1 MKTIEEINKIAPY
14 HPCEWQEGYGIWQDG
29 FMEGQKSGYKEA
41 IKMAKEWFNA
51 KTYCLI
57 IDAVKGV
64 TLGEQFEKYINKLL
78 EE

>member
-1 MKTIEEINKIAPY
+1 MKTIEEINEIAPY
-14 HPCEWQEGYGIWQDG
+14 DPFEWQEGYGIWQAG

-41 IKMAKEWFNA
+41 IKMAKEWFSA